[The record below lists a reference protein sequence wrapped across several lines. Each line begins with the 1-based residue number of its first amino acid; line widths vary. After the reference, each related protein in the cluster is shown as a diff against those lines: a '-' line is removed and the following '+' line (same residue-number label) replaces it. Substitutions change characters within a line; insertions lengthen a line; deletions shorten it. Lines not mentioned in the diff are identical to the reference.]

1 MQTRKHPLSRVYTRL
16 QSAKPTTI
24 LSIISVLV
32 FFCASLMPSS
42 AFAAQITSRKLTL
55 STSATSAANTTYTF
69 NFTLPTTGTAVKSL
83 DILLCTTAS
92 GTCSSPTSTTTG
104 GSLSSQP
111 TNLGAASGWTGTF
124 STNNRLQVANS
135 GNATN
140 PTGSQT
146 LVFGGITNP
155 TTTNTTFYARITTYS
170 DASWTTAVDAGTV
183 AAATST
189 QITVSASV
197 PETLT
202 FCTGTSGISSSSCA
216 GATGSSVSL
225 GILTTSSTGAGTSQI
240 GVTTNA
246 GSGYNI
252 TINGTTLTSGANTIA
267 ALTSPT
273 TSSQG
278 TAQFGVN
285 LRSNSSPSIG
295 VDPAGA
301 GTAAPTTNYN
311 TVNSYT
317 FNNADQIATSS
328 GSDNFRLF
336 TVSYIANITPV
347 TPPGTYSTTLTY
359 ICTATF

>member
-1 MQTRKHPLSRVYTRL
+1 MQNQKHPLIRGYASL
-16 QSAKPTTI
+16 LPKKPTTI
-24 LSIISVLV
+24 LSVISVLV
-32 FFCASLMPSS
+32 LLAASLLPSP

-55 STSATSAANTTYTF
+55 STSAPSTSATYTF
-69 NFTLPTTGTAVKSL
+69 NFTVPTTGTAIKSL

-92 GTCSSPTSTTTG
+92 GTCSSPTNVTTG
-104 GSLSSQP
+104 ASLSSQP

-124 STNNRLQVANS
+124 STNNRLQIANS

-140 PTGSQT
+140 PSGSQT
-146 LVFGGITNP
+146 IVFGGITNP
-155 TTTNTTFYARITTYS
+155 TTANTTFYARITSYS
-170 DASWTTAVDAGTV
+170 DATWNTTIDAGTV

-189 QITVSASV
+189 QIVVSATV

-202 FCTGTSGISSSSCA
+202 FCTGTSGITSSSCS

-225 GILTTSSTGAGTSQI
+225 GTLTTSSTGAGTSQI
-240 GVTTNA
+240 GITTNA
-246 GSGYNI
+246 GSGYSI
-252 TINGTTLTSGANTIA
+252 TINGTTLTSGSNTIA
-267 ALTSPT
+267 ALASPT

-285 LRSNSSPSIG
+285 LRGNTTPLVGS
-295 VDPAGA
+295 DPAGT
-301 GTAAPTTNYN
+301 GSGAPTSNYN
-311 TVNSYT
+311 TQNSFT
-317 FNNADQIATSS
+317 FNNADQIATSA
-328 GSDNFRLF
+328 GADNFRLF